1 MRIVAPRN
9 LFIEFMVMVY
19 CFIWLNRQA
28 EAPQKATVN
37 RLLVNIRANEWTRC
51 EARPDS
57 PLRGRSKSLKF
68 IKDFKRARL
77 NAGV

>member
-28 EAPQKATVN
+28 EASQKATAWSKPTISEHQGKWMDEVRSAT
-37 RLLVNIRANEWTRC
+37 RLPIERTQ
-51 EARPDS
+51 
-57 PLRGRSKSLKF
+57 
-68 IKDFKRARL
+68 
-77 NAGV
+77 